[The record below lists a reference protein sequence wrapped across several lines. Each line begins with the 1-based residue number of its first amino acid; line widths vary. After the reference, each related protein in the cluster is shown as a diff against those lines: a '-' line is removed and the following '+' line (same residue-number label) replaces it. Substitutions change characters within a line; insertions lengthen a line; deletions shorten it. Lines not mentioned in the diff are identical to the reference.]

1 MPRQAADVPP
11 LAAVAALAAFWYAC
25 DAYLCRAAGWPVAA
39 SSVIAWVTRDLMLPV
54 LWAQAWIGNT
64 VSWRGN
70 EMKLADAVAG
80 N

>member
-1 MPRQAADVPP
+1 
-11 LAAVAALAAFWYAC
+11 
-25 DAYLCRAAGWPVAA
+25 
-39 SSVIAWVTRDLMLPV
+39 VIAWVTRDLMLPV